1 MSIPV
6 FASNSRSKQTTVN
19 MSGINSKG
27 ESNKR
32 RRKSI
37 ELDKMGVWN
46 PEGALSEIREAPSVK
61 RGTLIPR

>member
-1 MSIPV
+1 
-6 FASNSRSKQTTVN
+6 
-19 MSGINSKG
+19 MSGANGKG
-27 ESNKR
+27 ESSKR

-46 PEGALSEIREAPSVK
+46 PEGVLSEIREAPSVK

>member
-1 MSIPV
+1 M
-6 FASNSRSKQTTVN
+6 ASNSRSKQRTVN
-19 MSGINSKG
+19 MSGTSSRG
-27 ESNKR
+27 ESSKR

-46 PEGALSEIREAPSVK
+46 PEGVLSEIREAPSVK